1 MKQTW
6 RWYGPNDPVSLD
18 HVKQAG
24 ATGIVNALHHIDCGE
39 VWKVSEILK
48 RKKIIESS
56 ALTWDVVESLPVHEN
71 IKTRRGN
78 FHELIDN
85 YKKSMSNLSMC
96 GVKIIC
102 YNFMPILDWT
112 RTKLDKKCKDGSK
125 ALEFNL
131 SAIRAFDLFI
141 LKRKNANLDY
151 MPNQIKEAT
160 DYFNSLSKHEKI
172 EIENNILKGLPGSKQ
187 GYSLKSFKNLL
198 KYYSEI
204 GHNDLRNNLIYF
216 LKDIIVH
223 AKSLGILMCIHPDD
237 PPISLFGLPRIV
249 SNEEDFEFIFKSV
262 PEINNGITFC
272 TGSLGVIK
280 ENNLVKIFNKFASRV
295 HFIHLRNTKRDS
307 QGNFY
312 EENHLEGDV
321 DMYEIVLQIL
331 KEQKKRYLQKRLD
344 FKIPMRPDHGHQML
358 DDLNKSNKNPGY
370 SAIGRL
376 RGLAEL
382 RGLELGILKSM

>member
-71 IKTRRGN
+71 IKTRTGN
-78 FHELIDN
+78 FLELIDN

-151 MPNQIKEAT
+151 MPN
-160 DYFNSLSKHEKI
+160 
-172 EIENNILKGLPGSKQ
+172 
-187 GYSLKSFKNLL
+187 
-198 KYYSEI
+198 
-204 GHNDLRNNLIYF
+204 
-216 LKDIIVH
+216 
-223 AKSLGILMCIHPDD
+223 
-237 PPISLFGLPRIV
+237 
-249 SNEEDFEFIFKSV
+249 
-262 PEINNGITFC
+262 
-272 TGSLGVIK
+272 
-280 ENNLVKIFNKFASRV
+280 
-295 HFIHLRNTKRDS
+295 
-307 QGNFY
+307 
-312 EENHLEGDV
+312 
-321 DMYEIVLQIL
+321 
-331 KEQKKRYLQKRLD
+331 
-344 FKIPMRPDHGHQML
+344 
-358 DDLNKSNKNPGY
+358 
-370 SAIGRL
+370 
-376 RGLAEL
+376 
-382 RGLELGILKSM
+382 